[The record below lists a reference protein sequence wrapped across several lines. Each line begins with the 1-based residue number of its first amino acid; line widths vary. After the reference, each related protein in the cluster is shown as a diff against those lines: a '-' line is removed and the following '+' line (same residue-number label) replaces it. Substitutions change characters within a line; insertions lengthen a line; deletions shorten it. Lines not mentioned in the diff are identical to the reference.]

1 MSKKMVKKVCTS
13 QIVIRPFSQTRA
25 YLHAVIKESAACHMI
40 TVHNVAFQL
49 RLMRNIRESIISG
62 KFPEFV
68 QKFMWDNFPDRNYP
82 KWVLDALAAV
92 NVRLE

>member
-1 MSKKMVKKVCTS
+1 MSKKMLKKLFMS
-13 QIVIRPFSQTRA
+13 QIAIRPISQTRA

-62 KFPEFV
+62 RGFLRLAPES
-68 QKFMWDNFPDRNYP
+68 DPTYRI
-82 KWVLDALAAV
+82 
-92 NVRLE
+92 